1 MPDRDGDGVVDSV
14 ETVASGLDCPY
25 GMVFREGGVYVALS
39 GQVVRYTYVPGEW
52 AVGSPEVIVDG
63 LPDSGVP
70 TAPLSGAGD

>member
-1 MPDRDGDGVVDSV
+1 MVDSV

-25 GMVFREGGVYVALS
+25 GMVFREGGLYVALS
-39 GQVVRYTYVPGEW
+39 GQVVRYAYVPGEF

-70 TAPLSGAGD
+70 TASLSGAGD